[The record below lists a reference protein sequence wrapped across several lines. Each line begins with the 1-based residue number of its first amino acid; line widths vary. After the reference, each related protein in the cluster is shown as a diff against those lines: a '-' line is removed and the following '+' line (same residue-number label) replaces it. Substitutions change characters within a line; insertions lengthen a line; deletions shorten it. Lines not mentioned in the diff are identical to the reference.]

1 MEILLA
7 VIGGGAGAAIMQL
20 ISVVVAAWQKR
31 KYEKE
36 DKHDAVQEQLAG
48 VQAELKRLAGS
59 IEQRDAISART
70 HILRF
75 DDELRGKV
83 RHSQEYFRQ
92 ILEDI
97 DTYNEYCES
106 HEGFRNGYTT
116 AAVRHIREI
125 YDRCLAE
132 NSFI

>member
-1 MEILLA
+1 MDLWIA
-7 VIGGGAGAAIMQL
+7 FIGGGAGAAVIQL
-20 ISVVVAAWQKR
+20 INTLVAAWQKR

-36 DKHDAVQEQLAG
+36 DRHDSVQDQLAG
-48 VQAELKRLAGS
+48 VQEALTRLEET
-59 IEQRDAISART
+59 INQRDAISART

-75 DDELRGKV
+75 DDELRGKMK
-83 RHSQEYFRQ
+83 HSQEYFRQ
-92 ILEDI
+92 ILDDI
-97 DTYNEYCES
+97 DAYDEYCER

-116 AAVRHIREI
+116 AAIRHIREI